1 MKLSQWGML
10 AMPMGMD
17 GFPSRLFKTNAI
29 LGLLVI
35 VEIGLSYILTVY
47 QLRGKGSFSQ
57 AADLG
62 NIWALNCM
70 GEEEVS

>member
-1 MKLSQWGML
+1 ML

-29 LGLLVI
+29 PGLLVI
-35 VEIGLSYILTVY
+35 VAIGLSYILTVY
-47 QLRGKGSFSQ
+47 QLRGKGAFSQ

-70 GEEEVS
+70 GEEKVS